1 MKNLSMNNID
11 KLIENLNKEQKDA
24 VLSTEGPNLIVAGA
38 GSGKTKVLTTRLIHI
53 INQKKAFSNQILCVT
68 FTNKAAKEMRD
79 RVIKN
84 LGGKLNSLP
93 WLGTFHAISV
103 KFLRRHAEAVG
114 LKSNFTIL
122 DTDDQK
128 KIIKNIS
135 KAENIDV
142 KKISPQYILAIIDQ
156 WKNKGLLPE
165 DVKSSNKN
173 IFENQILKIYKIYQ
187 KKIIDLNACDFGD
200 LILYC
205 VKLFENNKDIRNI
218 YSNNF
223 KYILVDEYQDTNRAQ
238 FELLT
243 LLAKEHQNICVVGD
257 DDQSIYGW
265 RGADISNIL
274 DFESTFSGCRVFTLE
289 KNYRSTQEILN
300 AATAVVM
307 NNNKR
312 ANKNLIAANGP
323 GESLGLIETIDEQ
336 EEASAIIS
344 SIEKEIKLNKRTFNH
359 FSVLYR
365 TNAQSRALEES
376 FIRQGIPYNIIGSI
390 RFYERKEVK
399 NVLAYLRLVVNL
411 KDTISLRRVINFPAR
426 GIGAKTIDKCVQQSE
441 ADKVE
446 FFDVLKNPNKMD
458 IRGKQAEALSKF
470 YDIIKKYHDL
480 RNKLS
485 ATELSRSLVE
495 DLGILS
501 FFKNSSD
508 TDSKDRFENVAELL
522 TSIEEFSNR
531 EPEATLS
538 RFLEDVSLQTDIDH
552 WNDSENRV
560 TMMTVHSS
568 KGLEFPVV
576 FIAGMDEGLFPI
588 FGSLDDQK
596 ELEEER
602 RLFYVALTRAQ
613 EKVYIL
619 HATNRRRMGPEA
631 INGLPSRFINE
642 IPEKSL
648 EKISFSS
655 AVTRKFV
662 YGKRNKDGLTEMVR
676 IVTDFDDF
684 QVGDKVEHS
693 IFGAGKIM
701 ALSGIGENQRVGVVF
716 SDGTRKKLIVKFANL
731 KKI

>member
-1 MKNLSMNNID
+1 MID
-11 KLIENLNKEQKDA
+11 CKTVKRKARTKLE
-24 VLSTEGPNLIVAGA
+24 
-38 GSGKTKVLTTRLIHI
+38 KTVSDIYSEY
-53 INQKKAFSNQILCVT
+53 Q
-68 FTNKAAKEMRD
+68 
-79 RVIKN
+79 
-84 LGGKLNSLP
+84 NSLKINDA
-93 WLGTFHAISV
+93 LDFDDLLTFPLEIFH
-103 KFLRRHAEAVG
+103 K
-114 LKSNFTIL
+114 KPTIL
-122 DTDDQK
+122 K
-128 KIIKNIS
+128 K
-135 KAENIDV
+135 
-142 KKISPQYILAIIDQ
+142 
-156 WKNKGLLPE
+156 
-165 DVKSSNKN
+165 
-173 IFENQILKIYKIYQ
+173 YQ
-187 KKIIDLNACDFGD
+187 N
-200 LILYC
+200 
-205 VKLFENNKDIRNI
+205 RW
-218 YSNNF
+218 

-243 LLAKEHQNICVVGD
+243 SLAKEHQNISVVGD

-265 RGADISNIL
+265 RGAEVSNIL
-274 DFESTFSGCRVFTLE
+274 DFENIFSSCRVFTLE

-300 AATAVVM
+300 AATAVVK
-307 NNNKR
+307 NNDRR

-323 GESLGLIETIDEQ
+323 GETLGLIETVDEQ

-426 GIGAKTIDKCVQQSE
+426 GIGAKTIDKCVQQ
-441 ADKVE
+441 AVIDKLE

-470 YDIIKKYHDL
+470 YEIIKKYHDL
-480 RNKLS
+480 KNELS

-501 FFKNSSD
+501 FFKNSNEP
-508 TDSKDRFENVAELL
+508 DSKDRFENVAELL

-531 EPEATLS
+531 DPDANLN

-576 FIAGMDEGLFPI
+576 FIAGLDEGLFPI
-588 FGSLDDQK
+588 FGSLDDK
-596 ELEEER
+596 KDLEEER

-613 EKVYIL
+613 EKVYL
-619 HATNRRRMGPEA
+619 LFATNRRRMGAET
-631 INGLPSRFINE
+631 INGMPSRFINE

-655 AVTRKFV
+655 AVTRKFITS
-662 YGKRNKDGLTEMVR
+662 KRNKNGLTEMVR
-676 IVTDFDDF
+676 TVTDFDDF
-684 QVGDKVEHS
+684 QVGDDVEHS
-693 IFGAGKIM
+693 IFGIGKIM
-701 ALSGIGENQRVGVVF
+701 ALSGTGENQRVGVVF
-716 SDGTRKKLIVKFANL
+716 NDGTRKKLIVKFANL